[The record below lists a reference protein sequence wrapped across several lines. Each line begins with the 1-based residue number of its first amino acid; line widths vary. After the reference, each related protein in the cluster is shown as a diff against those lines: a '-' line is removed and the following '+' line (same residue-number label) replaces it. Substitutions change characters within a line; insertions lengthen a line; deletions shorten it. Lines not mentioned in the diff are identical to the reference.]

1 MKRYIVMM
9 AVAMA
14 AICTSC
20 SKDDEVTQVA
30 PPTTSTNS
38 EVTIKFSTDEITTT
52 RAFFDESAESEAWEK
67 SISKATLLIE
77 RYDDT
82 AQTLIERIYR
92 VLTSDQIAAGSI
104 TVGLTGANT
113 GDLIVVAVGAN
124 FDIPEGTAA
133 LAVERTIINTM
144 DMTEYNGPFEQ
155 VSTGSI
161 RPDGFVLFGYNVLE
175 VVSGNAIVAD
185 LQLKRQVV
193 KIAIQATIS
202 DNFNNPSVFLGD
214 LRVDDIT
221 VRSTDYYDYNF
232 DYCFSFNQAS
242 YKSGSYYQNLFYIDH
257 CYRNDFTVSA
267 TYDADGNFN
276 TTTDQTSVTY
286 VFSIM
291 NDYGGMIELLDNQY
305 YRVNLTINSM
315 ETTDVSVSISVADW
329 VSVEDQTVEIG

>member
-1 MKRYIVMM
+1 MM

-38 EVTIKFSTDEITTT
+38 EVTIKFSTDVITTT
-52 RAFFDESAESEAWEK
+52 RAFFDESAESETWEK

-92 VLTSDQIAAGSI
+92 VLTSEQITAGSL
-104 TVGLTGANT
+104 TVGLSGANT

-133 LAVERTIINTM
+133 LAVESSIINKM
-144 DMTEYNGPFEQ
+144 DIAEYNGVFEQ

-161 RPDGFVLFGYNVLE
+161 RPDGFVLFGYDILE
-175 VVSGNAIVAD
+175 VVSGNAIAAN
-185 LQLKRQVV
+185 LQLKRQVAKV
-193 KIAIQATIS
+193 AIQATIS
-202 DNFNNPSVFLGD
+202 NNFNNSSVFAGD
-214 LRVDDIT
+214 LRVNDIT
-221 VRSTDYYDYNF
+221 VRCASAFDFNF
-232 DYCFSFNQAS
+232 DDCVTFNQTS
-242 YKSGSYYQNLFYIDH
+242 YKSGNYFQNLFYVDH
-257 CYRNDFTVSA
+257 TYRNDFTVSA

-276 TTTDQTSVTY
+276 TTTDQTQVTY
-286 VFSIM
+286 VFSLTHE
-291 NDYGGMIELLDNQY
+291 NGAYYELLDNQY

-329 VSVEDQTVEIG
+329 VSVQDQTVEIG